1 MTRDE
6 SRAVAFLGV
15 LLLLATVARL
25 LNRPDPIAITASP
38 IDVAALQEA
47 GRKLSRQPP
56 PPRKAK
62 QRPAPPQRRASTDP
76 VYIVDTGPL
85 DLNRASAEAI
95 ERLPFIGPAMAQR
108 IVARRDTV
116 RRFRSLEELDSI
128 KGIGP
133 ALIEKLRPLVVV
145 R

>member
-1 MTRDE
+1 MTKDE

-56 PPRKAK
+56 PPRKGK
-62 QRPAPPQRRASTDP
+62 QRPAPPRRAAADP
-76 VYIVDTGPL
+76 VYIVETGPL
-85 DLNRASAEAI
+85 DLNRASAEDI

-108 IVARRDTV
+108 IVARRDSV

-128 KGIGP
+128 KGVGP